1 MLNLLTMN
9 KIFTLFLFFFSLT
22 AIAQEKVY
30 SGKVT
35 GADGVGLTG
44 VVVQLVGT
52 GVGTITDYDGAWN
65 LRADTGMILISYT
78 GYADQNI
85 VLGDQL
91 VINVVLLEAPE
102 FLEEVVVIGYGVQKK
117 KDLTTAV
124 VTIDEEEIKDRPL
137 VSPAEALQ
145 GKAAGVQVVQYSGK
159 PGSDVSVRVRG
170 STSVLAGN
178 EPLYVVDGVPT
189 TDIRGLNPND
199 IASMT
204 VLKDASSA
212 AIYGARAANG
222 VVLITTKRGAG
233 ETPAVSFNMYAGVSK
248 LRKPIEVLNTK
259 KYRELIEEI
268 MPGSLD
274 PAATDF
280 NDWNEFVFGTGINQS
295 YQLAFSGGSE
305 KSKYYVS
312 GGYLNEQGIVEPAR
326 FDRYSIRLNLDN
338 ELSPWLNIA
347 TNFNIIHSDTKDTPD
362 NA

>member
-1 MLNLLTMN
+1 MMN
-9 KIFTLFLFFFSLT
+9 KIFTLILFLFSFSVV
-22 AIAQEKVY
+22 AQEKMY

-44 VVVQLVGT
+44 AIVELLGT
-52 GVGTITDYDGAWN
+52 GTGTITDYDGAWS
-65 LRADTGMILISYT
+65 LVADTGVIHVTYT
-78 GYADQNI
+78 GYAAQDI

-91 VINVVLLEAPE
+91 TINIILLEAPE

-124 VTIDEEEIKDRPL
+124 VTVDQEAIKDRPI

-159 PGSDVSVRVRG
+159 PGADVSVRVRG

-199 IASMT
+199 VASMT

-233 ETPAVSFNMYAGVSK
+233 ETPVVSFNMYAGVSK
-248 LRKPIEVLNTK
+248 LREPIEVLNTK

-295 YQLAFSGGSE
+295 YQLSFSGGTE

-312 GGYLNEQGIVEPAR
+312 GAYLNEQGIVEPAR

-338 ELSPWLNIA
+338 ELTSWLNIA
-347 TNFNIIHSDTKDTPD
+347 TSFNILHSDTKDTPD
-362 NA
+362 NASSG